1 MATSKEEITRLQVE
15 RAQISETI
23 ATVLDFPKKLSYDCM
38 LPLSKMAFMPAKMVH
53 TNEFLVLPDK
63 QGTAVKDKKIDEEL
77 SLAEIRQIGKW
88 HSYSESAELL
98 MDRIASID
106 RRIEELKMP
115 SNSRIAKKPAERK
128 VTQSKPDQVTQSKPA
143 QRAPKIA
150 VNQTDAKKDL
160 NSRKNRE
167 HSVEDSEEAD
177 EVRSSTG
184 MEGIFEIREFIDYDG
199 NETKHEIVNLHEEME
214 QIEKKLGSLA
224 EKSGS
229 SVPSSSSKK
238 VEDIKAFVSTLNR
251 PLPNNRDEEQFGQ
264 SDQEFEDGD
273 PVKTNR
279 SNPLDV
285 LDRLEDL
292 EREEDE
298 MTLET
303 EAADRIKQQERELQL
318 KALPQ
323 ASAGGWQKGFFSK
336 TPSRAPVPPPPN
348 PPQEMNV
355 ISKKEARN
363 VAFSDSPSQ
372 PQTIMS
378 KNASVSSVSN
388 VHSKGI
394 EPASPEFKAQIAVRN
409 SNAAK
414 TEKRDSGILKKNT
427 PVSKAFSGNVME
439 RFP

>member
-1 MATSKEEITRLQVE
+1 MATSNEEITRLQVE
-15 RAQISETI
+15 RGKISETI

-53 TNEFLVLPDK
+53 TNEFLVLPDA
-63 QGTAVKDKKIDEEL
+63 QGTAAKVNKIDMEL

-106 RRIEELKMP
+106 RRIEELKI
-115 SNSRIAKKPAERK
+115 STYSRIANKTAERQ
-128 VTQSKPDQVTQSKPA
+128 VIQSKPAQVTQSKPA
-143 QRAPKIA
+143 RSAPKIA
-150 VNQTDAKKDL
+150 INRTDTGNDL
-160 NSRKNRE
+160 NSQKNRE
-167 HSVEDSEEAD
+167 HAVEDSEETD

-184 MEGIFEIREFIDYDG
+184 MEGIFEIREFIDDDG

-238 VEDIKAFVSTLNR
+238 VDDIKAFVSTLNR
-251 PLPNNRDEEQFGQ
+251 PSPNNHDGEQFGQ
-264 SDQEFEDGD
+264 SNQEFEDGD
-273 PVKTNR
+273 RAKTYR
-279 SNPLDV
+279 SSPLDV
-285 LDRLEDL
+285 MERLEDL

-298 MTLET
+298 MALES
-303 EAADRIKQQERELQL
+303 EAADRIRQQERELQL

-336 TPSRAPVPPPPN
+336 NQSRAPVQPPIN
-348 PPQEMNV
+348 PSQEMSMH
-355 ISKKEARN
+355 SKEEARN
-363 VAFSDSPSQ
+363 VAFSESPAQ

-378 KNASVSSVSN
+378 KDASISIVSN
-388 VHSKGI
+388 AHSKGVKT
-394 EPASPEFKAQIAVRN
+394 ASSEFKAQTRQQN
-409 SNAAK
+409 LNATK
-414 TEKRDSGILKKNT
+414 TEKGDNGILKKNT

>member
-1 MATSKEEITRLQVE
+1 MATSNEEITRLQVE
-15 RAQISETI
+15 RAKISETI

-53 TNEFLVLPDK
+53 TNEFLVLPEK
-63 QGTAVKDKKIDEEL
+63 QGTAVKDYKIDKEL
-77 SLAEIRQIGKW
+77 SLAEIRQVGKW

-106 RRIEELKMP
+106 KRIEELKIP
-115 SNSRIAKKPAERK
+115 TNSRNANKTVE
-128 VTQSKPDQVTQSKPA
+128 QNPA
-143 QRAPKIA
+143 QSAPKIA
-150 VNQTDAKKDL
+150 VNQTDTRKDL
-160 NSRKNRE
+160 NSHKNRE
-167 HSVEDSEEAD
+167 HSVEDSEETD
-177 EVRSSTG
+177 EVQSSTG
-184 MEGIFEIREFIDYDG
+184 MEGIFEIREFIDNDG

-238 VEDIKAFVSTLNR
+238 VDDIKAFVSTLNR
-251 PLPNNRDEEQFGQ
+251 PLPNNRDGEQFGK

-273 PVKTNR
+273 RVKTSR

-285 LDRLEDL
+285 LERLEDL

-298 MTLET
+298 MTLEA
-303 EAADRIKQQERELQL
+303 EAADRIRQQERELQL

-336 TPSRAPVPPPPN
+336 TPSRAPVPPPQN
-348 PPQEMNV
+348 PPQLMN
-355 ISKKEARN
+355 ILSKKEARN

-372 PQTIMS
+372 SQTIMS
-378 KNASVSSVSN
+378 TNASVSSVSN

-394 EPASPEFKAQIAVRN
+394 ESASPESNAQSALQN
-409 SNAAK
+409 SNVAK
-414 TEKRDSGILKKNT
+414 TEKRDKGVLKKNT

>member
-1 MATSKEEITRLQVE
+1 MASSKEEITRLQVE
-15 RAQISETI
+15 RSKISETI

-38 LPLSKMAFMPAKMVH
+38 LPLSKVAFMPAKMVH

-63 QGTAVKDKKIDEEL
+63 QGTAAKEKKIDKEL

-106 RRIEELKMP
+106 KRIEELKMP
-115 SNSRIAKKPAERK
+115 SNSRIAKKSAEQK
-128 VTQSKPDQVTQSKPA
+128 VTQSKPA
-143 QRAPKIA
+143 QVIQSKVAQSAPKIA

-160 NSRKNRE
+160 NSHKNRE
-167 HSVEDSEEAD
+167 DSVEDSEEAD

-184 MEGIFEIREFIDYDG
+184 IEGIFEIREFIDNDG

-238 VEDIKAFVSTLNR
+238 VDDIKAFVSTLNR

-273 PVKTNR
+273 LVKTSR

-303 EAADRIKQQERELQL
+303 EAADRIRQQERELQV

-336 TPSRAPVPPPPN
+336 TPSRATAPPPPN
-348 PPQEMNV
+348 PPQEMNTH
-355 ISKKEARN
+355 SKKEARN

-372 PQTIMS
+372 PEAIMS

-394 EPASPEFKAQIAVRN
+394 ESELKARSAVQN

-414 TEKRDSGILKKNT
+414 TEKRDNGILKKNA

>member
-1 MATSKEEITRLQVE
+1 MTTHNEEITRLQVE
-15 RAQISETI
+15 RAKISETI

-53 TNEFLVLPDK
+53 TNEFLVLPEK
-63 QGTAVKDKKIDEEL
+63 QGTAVKDNKIDKEL

-106 RRIEELKMP
+106 RRIEELKI
-115 SNSRIAKKPAERK
+115 STNSRIGNKTAEQK
-128 VTQSKPDQVTQSKPA
+128 VTPMKPA
-143 QRAPKIA
+143 QSAPKIA
-150 VNQTDAKKDL
+150 VNQTDTKKDL
-160 NSRKNRE
+160 NSQKNRV
-167 HSVEDSEEAD
+167 HSVEDSEETD
-177 EVRSSTG
+177 EVQSSTG
-184 MEGIFEIREFIDYDG
+184 MEGIFEIREFIDNDG

-238 VEDIKAFVSTLNR
+238 VDDIKAFVSTLNR
-251 PLPNNRDEEQFGQ
+251 PLPNNRDGEHFGQ

-273 PVKTNR
+273 RVKTNR

-303 EAADRIKQQERELQL
+303 EAADRIRQQERELQL

-336 TPSRAPVPPPPN
+336 TPSRATAPPPPN
-348 PPQEMNV
+348 PPQEMN
-355 ISKKEARN
+355 IHSKKEARN
-363 VAFSDSPSQ
+363 VAFNDSPGQ

-378 KNASVSSVSN
+378 KNASVSRVSN
-388 VHSKGI
+388 VHLKGI
-394 EPASPEFKAQIAVRN
+394 ESASPEFKAQSAVQN
-409 SNAAK
+409 STAAR
-414 TEKRDSGILKKNT
+414 TEKMDNGILKKNT

>member
-1 MATSKEEITRLQVE
+1 MTTPNDEIARLQVE
-15 RAQISETI
+15 RAKISETI
-23 ATVLDFPKKLSYDCM
+23 ASVLDFPKKLSYDCM

-53 TNEFLVLPDK
+53 TNEFLVLPHK
-63 QGTAVKDKKIDEEL
+63 QGTAVKDNKIDKEL

-106 RRIEELKMP
+106 RRIEELKI
-115 SNSRIAKKPAERK
+115 STNSRIANKTAEQKATPMKPAK
-128 VTQSKPDQVTQSKPA
+128 S
-143 QRAPKIA
+143 APKI
-150 VNQTDAKKDL
+150 VVSQTDTRKDL
-160 NSRKNRE
+160 NSHKNRE
-167 HSVEDSEEAD
+167 HSVEDSEETD

-184 MEGIFEIREFIDYDG
+184 MEGIFEIREFIDNDG

-238 VEDIKAFVSTLNR
+238 VDDIKAFVSTLNR
-251 PLPNNRDEEQFGQ
+251 PLPNNRDGEQFGQ

-273 PVKTNR
+273 RVKTNR
-279 SNPLDV
+279 SNHPLDV
-285 LDRLEDL
+285 LERLEDL

-303 EAADRIKQQERELQL
+303 EAVDRIRQQERELQL

-336 TPSRAPVPPPPN
+336 TPSRASVPAPLN
-348 PPQEMNV
+348 PPQEMN
-355 ISKKEARN
+355 IYSKKEARN
-363 VAFSDSPSQ
+363 VAFSDSPSE
-372 PQTIMS
+372 PPTIMS

-388 VHSKGI
+388 VHSKEI
-394 EPASPEFKAQIAVRN
+394 ESASPDLKAVQN

-414 TEKRDSGILKKNT
+414 TEKRDDGILKKNT